1 MKTGVVI
8 LARLSSKRLPGK
20 ALMEVKEKKI
30 LTYII
35 ERLDKVVPR
44 TDIILATSIEK
55 EDDLLVEF
63 AKQEAINCYRGD
75 MDNVAERFY
84 DAATLFKWDYAVRI
98 NGDNVFVDT
107 EVLRKMLE
115 ITDENKY
122 DFISNVKGRTFPKGM
137 SIEIVKLSHYKELL
151 PEINRNAS
159 YREHVMLY
167 MYENEK
173 QNYHFVINTD
183 IPQAAGIQLA
193 LDTTEDFERTKKII
207 EMFKDEHWE
216 YNLKEILNICRKQ
229 INENI

>member
-1 MKTGVVI
+1 
-8 LARLSSKRLPGK
+8 
-20 ALMEVKEKKI
+20 MEVKEKKI

>member
-1 MKTGVVI
+1 LKTGVVI